1 MRATEAELRDY
12 CCTKL
17 SASEVPERIYVVADF
32 PRTTNGSTHRRAI
45 TARFV
50 ADGGSEP
57 Q

>member
-12 CCTKL
+12 CRTKL
-17 SASEVPERIYVVADF
+17 SAFDVPERIYIVADF
-32 PRTTNGSTHRRAI
+32 PRTTNGSTYRRAI
-45 TARFV
+45 TARFA